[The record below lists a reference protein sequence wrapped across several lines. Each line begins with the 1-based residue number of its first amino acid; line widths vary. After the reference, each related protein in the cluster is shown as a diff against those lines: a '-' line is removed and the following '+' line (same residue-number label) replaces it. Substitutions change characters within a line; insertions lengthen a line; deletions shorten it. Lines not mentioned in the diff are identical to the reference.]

1 MKAVYLLPCS
11 CGKKVPVD
19 AGQAGAKV
27 TCECGQQLA
36 VPTFRALRNLE
47 QEKPVEAAA
56 AGATAG
62 KGSEWNPV
70 RGIMFSFGLLLSLI
84 AAVLVCY
91 HLYTYWVVSDGG
103 EAWKQEHLRQ
113 MQEGVDYLAPVEALA
128 EFQDMATKGLTVDG
142 VPPWSQVA
150 SVRDSSRRWLLG
162 ALVALG
168 VGLVSLTASLIGAGR
183 SKAK

>member
-27 TCECGQQLA
+27 TCECGQQVA

-47 QEKPVEAAA
+47 QEKPAAA
-56 AGATAG
+56 ATGGATAG
-62 KGSEWNPV
+62 KPSEWNPV

-84 AAVLVCY
+84 AAVLICY
-91 HLYTYWVVSDGG
+91 HLYWYWIVSDGG

-113 MQEGVDYLAPVEALA
+113 MLEGVDYLAPVEALS

-150 SVRDSSRRWLLG
+150 SVRDSSSRWLLG

-183 SKAK
+183 SKTK

>member
-36 VPTFRALRNLE
+36 VPTFRALRDLE
-47 QEKPVEAAA
+47 QEKPVAAVAVGA
-56 AGATAG
+56 AES
-62 KGSEWNPV
+62 SEWNPV
-70 RGIMFSFGLLLSLI
+70 RGIMFSLGMLLSLI
-84 AAVLVCY
+84 AAVLICY
-91 HLYTYWVVSDGG
+91 HLYTYWVVWDGG
-103 EAWKQEHLRQ
+103 EAWKQDHLKEMRDS
-113 MQEGVDYLAPVEALA
+113 VDYLAPADALA

-150 SVRDSSRRWLLG
+150 TMRESSRRWLLG
-162 ALVALG
+162 ALVTLA

>member
-36 VPTFRALRNLE
+36 VPTFRALRDLE
-47 QEKPVEAAA
+47 QEKPVAAVA
-56 AGATAG
+56 VGTAES
-62 KGSEWNPV
+62 SEWNPV
-70 RGIMFSFGLLLSLI
+70 RGIMFSLGMLLSLI
-84 AAVLVCY
+84 AAVLICY
-91 HLYTYWVVSDGG
+91 HLYTYWVVWDGG
-103 EAWKQEHLRQ
+103 EAWKQDHLKEMRD
-113 MQEGVDYLAPVEALA
+113 GVDYLAPADALD
-128 EFQDMATKGLTVDG
+128 EFQNMATKGLTVDG

-150 SVRDSSRRWLLG
+150 TMRESSRRWLLG
-162 ALVALG
+162 ALVTLG
-168 VGLVSLTASLIGAGR
+168 IGLVSLTASLIGAGR